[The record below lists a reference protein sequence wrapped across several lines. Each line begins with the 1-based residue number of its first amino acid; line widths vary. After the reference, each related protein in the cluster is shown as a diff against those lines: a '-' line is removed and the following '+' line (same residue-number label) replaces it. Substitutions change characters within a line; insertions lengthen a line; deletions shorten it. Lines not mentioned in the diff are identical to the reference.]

1 MSSTRGQH
9 VSLHIPNGW
18 FAVAW
23 CKELVKGDVK
33 RIRYFDEELVLFR
46 TRSGEA
52 TVLDA
57 YCPHLGAHLA
67 EGGRVIGETIRCPF
81 HGWQYDRTGS
91 CVKIPYAEGERIPRK
106 ARVRPW
112 DVVERNGMIFVW
124 HHAEGK
130 PPSWEVPAMPELE
143 DPAWTEPRTFELEV
157 PVHMQDMAENN
168 CDPVH
173 FQFVHG
179 NTQVP
184 ESVVSYG
191 EDGRFMRMLSNHPQE
206 TPQGTFDMELERD
219 AWGLGLVSVRS
230 KGIPGAGLLMFSS
243 TSPIDAGHT
252 HSRWIF
258 TVTRN
263 LADLAGEDFI
273 DGMSQGV
280 LQDMR
285 IWKNKIHRAN
295 PVLCKADR
303 YLAEF
308 RRWAK
313 QFYSAPAAGTEVS
326 KASSKAGEPPAA
338 RA

>member
-106 ARVRPW
+106 ACVRPW

-326 KASSKAGEPPAA
+326 KASSKAGEPPVA

>member
-1 MSSTRGQH
+1 MM
-9 VSLHIPNGW
+9 P
-18 FAVAW
+18 A
-23 CKELVKGDVK
+23 
-33 RIRYFDEELVLFR
+33 FR

-57 YCPHLGAHLA
+57 YCAHLGAHLA
-67 EGGRVIGETIRCPF
+67 EGGRVVGEAIRCPF
-81 HGWQYDRTGS
+81 HGWHYDRTGS

-106 ARVRPW
+106 ARVRSW

-157 PVHMQDMAENN
+157 PIHMQDMAENN
-168 CDPVH
+168 CDPAH

-179 NTQVP
+179 NLQIP
-184 ESVVSYG
+184 ESVISYG
-191 EDGRFMRMLSNHPQE
+191 EDGRFMRMLSKHAQE

-243 TSPIDAGHT
+243 TSPIDAGHA

-258 TVTRN
+258 TVSRN

-273 DGMSQGV
+273 NGMSQGV
-280 LQDMR
+280 IQDVR

-326 KASSKAGEPPAA
+326 KASAKAGAPPIA